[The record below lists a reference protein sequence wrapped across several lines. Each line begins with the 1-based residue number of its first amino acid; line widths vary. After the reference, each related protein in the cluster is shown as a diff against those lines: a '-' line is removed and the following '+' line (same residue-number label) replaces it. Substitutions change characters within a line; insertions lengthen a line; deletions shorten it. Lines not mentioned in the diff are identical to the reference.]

1 MESNTF
7 IVENIDFN
15 LKQLVEEIKNS
26 LVEIAFTNNNGF
38 ILNIDSNIPDHLM
51 VYPIKLSHNFVTL
64 INNFL

>member
-26 LVEIAFTNNNGF
+26 LVEIALTNNNSF
-38 ILNIDSNIPDHLM
+38 ILNIDSNIPEHLM

>member
-26 LVEIAFTNNNGF
+26 LVEIALTNNNSF